1 MKLIKPYYKILKYPK
16 IEDLWIIEDAGRV
29 CYKSEDKITKD
40 SYRTFFENLL
50 KRKHEAVLEH
60 SQITVKFIC
69 DRGISHEL
77 VRHRLASFCQESTRY
92 CNYSKDKFDNQVTFI
107 IPGWVKLSV
116 DDLNNG
122 HISPKDNYDVLIW
135 VKEIE
140 QIEKRYFQLI
150 EDFKWTPGQARSIL
164 PNSVKTE
171 VVMTAN
177 VREWRH
183 VLKLRTSKKAHEQ
196 MRELMI
202 PLLEELQTK
211 VPVLFDDIN
220 KEVDE

>member
-1 MKLIKPYYKILKYPK
+1 LKLIKPYYKILKYPK

-50 KRKHEAVLEH
+50 KRNHEAVLEH

-107 IPGWVKLSV
+107 IPSWVKLSV

-177 VREWRH
+177 IREWRH